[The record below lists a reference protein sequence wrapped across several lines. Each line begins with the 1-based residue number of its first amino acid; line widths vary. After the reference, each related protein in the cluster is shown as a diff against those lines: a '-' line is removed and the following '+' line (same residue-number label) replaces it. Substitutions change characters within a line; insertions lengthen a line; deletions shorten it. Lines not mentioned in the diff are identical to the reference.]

1 MTKMKKQRH
10 SSLSKKQPLPHVD
23 KYSNKA
29 TESISTKLTTAF
41 SFHQKGHLEQAQKLY
56 EEILR
61 IQPKHFDA
69 LQLLATIFASKNALN
84 HAINL
89 FNQALLINPNHVVS
103 LNNRGNALCRMGQ
116 PKNALDDYK
125 KAIAIKPDYSQA
137 FNNYGNALLN
147 LKRTKEALNSYNQ
160 AIKINPSYAEAFYN
174 RGVVLHRIN
183 HHTQALDSYNQA
195 IKINPD
201 YTDALINRGNVL
213 LDLKHPRQA
222 LNSYNQALLLNPNYP
237 EAFYNRGNALRELK
251 QTDQALDSYNQAI
264 AINPNYIDALNS
276 QGNILLLLGHPEQ
289 ALKSYNHTLK
299 IEPNQADALYNKG
312 NALLELNLPKQA
324 LDNYEQALIIE
335 PNSAKTHFNKGNA
348 FRDIND
354 YEQALTSYAQA
365 VSIKP
370 NYAEAFNNHG
380 NSLIDL
386 NRPKEAL
393 NSYNQA
399 IKINSNYTEALYNLG
414 NAFRDLNLHSQALD
428 NYNKALSIEPNHIEA
443 LYNKANAFCSLK
455 HPELAL
461 DSYDQAISLNPN
473 YDFLFGSN
481 LSNKMTLC
489 DWTDIEI
496 QFEQLAE
503 KITQNKKASAPFPVL
518 AISSDLALQKKA
530 AEIFMQT
537 QLPANLY
544 TPDPAKFTK
553 HNKIHIGYFSADFHN
568 HATAYLMAELFELHD
583 KLQFELTA
591 FSFGPDKHDEMRQRL
606 TPAFHSFLDVRN
618 KSDKEIALL
627 ARSLEIDI
635 AIDLKG
641 FTKDSR
647 PGIFAFRAA
656 PIQVNY
662 LGYPGTMATEYIDY
676 LIADPTLIP
685 ESHQKHYTEKIIYL
699 PNSYQANDAKRYIAD
714 TTFTRSELGLPPTGF
729 VFCCFNNNYK
739 ITPNTFSS
747 WMRILKQTDGSV
759 LWLLKD
765 HQQTVS
771 NLREEA
777 KSRGI
782 NPERLIFAD
791 RMPLPEHLAR
801 HRLADLF
808 LDTLPYNAHTTASD
822 ALWAGLPVLTCL
834 GETFA
839 GRVAASLLTA
849 IHLPELITS
858 STEMYETLAINLANN
873 PDKLDNIK
881 TKLNN
886 NRLTTPLFNA
896 SLFSQHLE
904 IAYTDIYHHH
914 LHEKKPKHIYIPA

>member
-1 MTKMKKQRH
+1 MKRQKTRKH
-10 SSLSKKQPLPHVD
+10 PKPSKPKGTITEITL
-23 KYSNKA
+23 SNKLNTA
-29 TESISTKLTTAF
+29 TSL
-41 SFHQKGHLEQAQKLY
+41 HRQGQLDQAKKNY
-56 EEILR
+56 KEIL
-61 IQPKHFDA
+61 QLHPKNFDA
-69 LQLLATIFASKNALN
+69 LHLLATVYAQQHKLTKAISFFDLALK
-84 HAINL
+84 
-89 FNQALLINPNHVVS
+89 INPNHASS
-103 LNNRGNALCRMGQ
+103 LN
-116 PKNALDDYK
+116 
-125 KAIAIKPDYSQA
+125 
-137 FNNYGNALLN
+137 
-147 LKRTKEALNSYNQ
+147 
-160 AIKINPSYAEAFYN
+160 
-174 RGVVLHRIN
+174 
-183 HHTQALDSYNQA
+183 
-195 IKINPD
+195 
-201 YTDALINRGNVL
+201 
-213 LDLKHPRQA
+213 
-222 LNSYNQALLLNPNYP
+222 
-237 EAFYNRGNALRELK
+237 NRGNALRELK
-251 QTDQALDSYNQAI
+251 HLKQALDSYNQAI
-264 AINPNYIDALNS
+264 AIKPNYAEALNNRGAVLYDLKYFKQALNS
-276 QGNILLLLGHPEQ
+276 YEQ
-289 ALKSYNHTLK
+289 ALNIKPDYAESFN
-299 IEPNQADALYNKG
+299 NRG
-312 NALLELNLPKQA
+312 NALLQLNQHELALTSYDQAIAIQPNYAEAHYNRGNTLLTLNHPKQA
-324 LDNYEQALIIE
+324 LESYTQAL
-335 PNSAKTHFNKGNA
+335 A
-348 FRDIND
+348 IN
-354 YEQALTSYAQA
+354 
-365 VSIKP
+365 P
-370 NYAEAFNNHG
+370 NYAEAFNNLG
-380 NSLIDL
+380 TALINL
-386 NRPKEAL
+386 KHYEQAL
-393 NSYNQA
+393 NCYKQALVINQNYVEAFYNQG
-399 IKINSNYTEALYNLG
+399 NTLVELG
-414 NAFRDLNLHSQALD
+414 QHEQALHSYERTYTLQPDYEFLLGR
-428 NYNKALSIEPNHIEA
+428 KLHTKMSI
-443 LYNKANAFCSLK
+443 
-455 HPELAL
+455 
-461 DSYDQAISLNPN
+461 
-473 YDFLFGSN
+473 
-481 LSNKMTLC
+481 C
-489 DWTDIEI
+489 DWLDIEI

-808 LDTLPYNAHTTASD
+808 LDTLPCNAHTTASD

-849 IHLPELITS
+849 IHLPELLTS
-858 STEMYETLAINLANN
+858 STEAYETLAINLANN
-873 PDKLDNIK
+873 PDKLDKLDNIK

-896 SLFSQHLE
+896 SLFTQHLE
-904 IAYTDIYHHH
+904 AAYTQMYHQYQHN
-914 LHEKKPKHIYIPA
+914 LILEHIYITNIN